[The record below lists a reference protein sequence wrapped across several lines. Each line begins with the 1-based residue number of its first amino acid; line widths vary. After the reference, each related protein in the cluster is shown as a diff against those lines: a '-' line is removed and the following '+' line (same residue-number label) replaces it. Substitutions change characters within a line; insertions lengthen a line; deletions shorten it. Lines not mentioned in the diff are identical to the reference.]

1 MDLVTLIPSAGN
13 LVFTIAA
20 FVLALSIIVTVHEYG
35 HYIVGRWT
43 GIKAEVFSLGFGPV
57 LVSRIDRHGTKW
69 QIAALPL
76 GGFVRF
82 MGDASATSAR
92 PSPDVARMDQ
102 DTRRHTMHGAPLWA
116 RTATVAAGPL
126 FNFALAILVFAALSL
141 ARGVAVDPPTV
152 GALVALPPDAV
163 EQGGL
168 APGDTILA
176 LNGVP
181 TPDHVSLLRAVETL
195 PVDAP
200 PVYTVRRDG
209 AERDVP
215 GPFPFPPI
223 VSSVQ
228 PRTAAADAGLRPGDV
243 VVAIAGEPVRTFREL
258 QARVAENGGQPV
270 AIRIWR
276 AGETLEF
283 SLTPKSMDLPLTD
296 GSFET
301 RWIIGMNGGL
311 AFESATRMPGPVEA
325 LSYGVDQLGYI
336 LQSSL
341 SALYHMLTGAI
352 SSCNLSGPIGIAET
366 SGAAASQGL
375 ETFIWFIAMLS
386 AAVGLLN
393 LFPIPVLD
401 GGHLVFYL
409 YEGITGRPPSDR
421 AMRFLTAVGLAMLL
435 GLMAFALTNDLV
447 CP

>member
-1 MDLVTLIPSAGN
+1 LDLLSLIPSAGN
-13 LVFTIAA
+13 FVFTVGA

-35 HYIVGRWT
+35 HYIVGRWS
-43 GIKAEVFSLGFGPV
+43 GIKAEVFSIGFGPV
-57 LVSRIDRHGTKW
+57 LVSRTDRHGTQW

-76 GGFVRF
+76 GGYVRF
-82 MGDASATSAR
+82 MGDASASSAR
-92 PSPDVARMDQ
+92 PSPEVAGMDQ

-141 ARGVAVDPPTV
+141 VRGVALEPPTV
-152 GALVALPPDAV
+152 GSLADLP
-163 EQGGL
+163 QGMAERSAL

-176 LNGVP
+176 LNGMP
-181 TPDHVSLLRAVETL
+181 TPDYTRFYEVVATL
-195 PVDAP
+195 PTDAA

-209 AERDVP
+209 VERDVT
-215 GPFPFPPI
+215 GPYPFPPI
-223 VSSVQ
+223 VGTVQ
-228 PRTAAADAGLRPGDV
+228 PRTAAAEAGLRPGDV
-243 VVAIAGEPVRTFREL
+243 VLAIQGEPINAFRQL
-258 QARVAENGGQPV
+258 QARVAETGGQPV
-270 AIRIWR
+270 TVSIWR
-276 AGETLEF
+276 AGETMEF
-283 SLTPKSMDLPLTD
+283 DLTPKSMDLPMSD
-296 GSFET
+296 GSFQT
-301 RWIIGMNGGL
+301 RWLIGMTGAL

-325 LSYGVDQLGYI
+325 LGEGVGQLGFI

-341 SALYHMLTGAI
+341 SALYHMVTGAI
-352 SSCNLSGPIGIAET
+352 SSCNLSGPIGIAES

-375 ETFIWFIAMLS
+375 ETFIWFIAVLS